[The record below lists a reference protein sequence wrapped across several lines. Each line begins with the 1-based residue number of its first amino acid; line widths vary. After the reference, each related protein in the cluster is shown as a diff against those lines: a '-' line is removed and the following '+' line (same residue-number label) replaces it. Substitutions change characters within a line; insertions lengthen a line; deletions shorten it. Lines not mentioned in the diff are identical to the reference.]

1 MSRFTASTR
10 PKSLASRY
18 SETAWGIRPTSMY
31 SLKRR
36 SALRCSGAGRGERS
50 SAEERMRFARAS
62 SPQAQRNS
70 SKPSG
75 FSLRGVSSEGITM
88 PSTFLRIEMSDPVSR

>member
-1 MSRFTASTR
+1 
-10 PKSLASRY
+10 
-18 SETAWGIRPTSMY
+18 
-31 SLKRR
+31 
-36 SALRCSGAGRGERS
+36 
-50 SAEERMRFARAS
+50 MRFARAS
-62 SPQAQRNS
+62 SPQAQRNY